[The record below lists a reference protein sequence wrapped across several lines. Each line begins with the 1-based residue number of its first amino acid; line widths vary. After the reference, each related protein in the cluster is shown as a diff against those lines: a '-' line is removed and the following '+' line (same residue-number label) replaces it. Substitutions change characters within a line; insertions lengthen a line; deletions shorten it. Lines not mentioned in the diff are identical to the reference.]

1 MEFNM
6 IKVTDFPTD
15 KYNRYPNLIKELV
28 KATGVADRSEDNKE
42 QLLAVLQV
50 ILNKYPKKVSPKTT
64 TKTKT

>member
-15 KYNRYPNLIKELV
+15 KYNRYPALIKELV
-28 KATGVADRSEDNKE
+28 KATGVAERSVDNQQ
-42 QLLAVLQV
+42 QLLDVVDV
-50 ILNKYPKKVSPKTT
+50 IVQKYTKKVSPKTS